1 MTAKKFGRGVYLKER
16 GHYECKIWESMSKQ
30 RTLTAKFDRGVD
42 LQGREDIMTRKVWK
56 SGDSKWAERICAK
69 FRKLCQSREGERAL

>member
-1 MTAKKFGRGVYLKER
+1 MYLKER

-42 LQGREDIMTRKVWK
+42 LQGRKDIMTQKVWTDERCFRPLLCTVK
-56 SGDSKWAERICAK
+56 AELGRGQPGLM
-69 FRKLCQSREGERAL
+69 R